1 MFKIKSS
8 SGLYKRYSMFTQNFN
23 FKVGMLLSG
32 EKVSRYYFSLLE
44 LTCYL
49 ASQFLYDI
57 LFDSSLPLRASSSTC
72 FGGCSLCWMFYRFVI
87 YKAWLLL
94 FSFYRVA
101 AFFHQNSPLLVQ
113 KPTNQRFQLEQ
124 RSLTE
129 L

>member
-1 MFKIKSS
+1 MFQIKTS
-8 SGLYKRYSMFTQNFN
+8 SGVYKRFLMFPQNFN
-23 FKVGMLLSG
+23 FEVGRLLSG
-32 EKVSRYYFSLLE
+32 KKVSRYYLSLLE
-44 LTCYL
+44 LIRYL
-49 ASQFLYDI
+49 ASQCPYDI
-57 LFDSSLPLRASSSTC
+57 FFDSSLPLRASSSTS

-101 AFFHQNSPLLVQ
+101 AFFYENSPLLVQ
-113 KPTNQRFQLEQ
+113 KPTNQGFQVEQ